1 MKNYPDYQKKLLSIM
16 KNYLHEKQFVNMFKN
31 KIVHKLNVFYYLC
44 TLFCNYNCY
53 RTDVYNEKRFKDITC
68 FGKSP
73 NFYAHTGD
81 SNRNAH
87 VICQYTFVNMYIVQ
101 WRGAVAYLCGGCLAI
116 PLKQARQHVPRFFIA
131 C

>member
-1 MKNYPDYQKKLLSIM
+1 MKNYFS
-16 KNYLHEKQFVNMFKN
+16 EKQFFSEVENQFAD
-31 KIVHKLNVFYYLC
+31 KLNIFYYFC
-44 TLFCNYNCY
+44 ALFCNCCK
-53 RTDVYNEKRFKDITC
+53 TDVYNKKRFKDITC

-81 SNRNAH
+81 GNRNAH

-116 PLKQARQHVPRFFIA
+116 PLKQARQHVPRFFIVR
-131 C
+131 